1 MKEMS
6 KEQENKM
13 VRRWRIRKI
22 IFYTSA
28 IIAIVAG
35 AIMVVKGIFTSPTEE
50 PWGLVAGFALIIIG
64 ALIFPDIWK
73 ETFSQYLKKKGL

>member
-6 KEQENKM
+6 KEQM

-22 IFYTSA
+22 VFYTIA
-28 IIAIVAG
+28 VIAIVAG
-35 AIMVVKGIFTSPTEE
+35 AIMVAKGIVTSPTEE
-50 PWGLVAGFALIIIG
+50 PWRLVTGFVLMVVG